1 MHDLFFVILSFAIAL
16 CVALYAVPVVI
27 RIALALK
34 MFDQPNGR
42 SSAQTA
48 VPTLG
53 GIAIFLSFILS
64 ATIGVDGYVFPG
76 LTSIF
81 TAVILMFFVGLK
93 DDILNLS
100 PYKKLVAQLIT
111 AIIIIFLA
119 KIQFTNLHGFL
130 GIGEIGYIPGILLTV
145 FVMIVFIN
153 AFNLI
158 DGIDG
163 LAAGLS
169 ILATT
174 IFGVWF
180 FISDHFEYAVLSF
193 SLVGALSGFFF
204 YNVYGTKN
212 KIFMGDTGSLILGT
226 VLSIIVIKFNE
237 FNINQTG
244 PYAIASAPAVSF
256 AILIYPLV
264 DTIRVFLI
272 RILNKRSPFK
282 PDKNHIHHRLLVLGY
297 SHKQATFT
305 IIAANILFVIPVF
318 FLQNIGIVKLMGFNI
333 LFSSLLFMIPA
344 IVIQKRN
351 LISADD
357 PHQQILFPKSSNKL
371 PKQLIIPK
379 KEPTLPPLKIKH
391 KKFQSQ
397 MQRLNFW

>member
-1 MHDLFFVILSFAIAL
+1 MHDLFFVILSFTIAL

-27 RIALALK
+27 RIAHALK
-34 MFDQPNGR
+34 IFDQPNGR
-42 SSAQTA
+42 SSAHTA

-53 GIAIFLSFILS
+53 GIAIFLSFVLS
-64 ATIGVDGYVFPG
+64 ATIGVDGYIFPG

-81 TAVILMFFVGLK
+81 TAILVMFFVGLK

-100 PYKKLVAQLIT
+100 AYKKLGAQLVT
-111 AIIIIFLA
+111 AAILIFLA
-119 KIQFTNLHGFL
+119 KIHFTNLHGFL
-130 GIGEIGYIPGILLTV
+130 GIEEIGYIPGVILTF

-163 LAAGLS
+163 LAAGLC
-169 ILATT
+169 IFATA

-193 SLVGALSGFFF
+193 SLVGALAGFFF

-226 VLSIIVIKFNE
+226 ILSIIVVKFNE
-237 FNINQTG
+237 LNIDQTE
-244 PYAIASAPAVSF
+244 PYAIVSAPAVSF

-297 SHKQATFT
+297 SHRQASFI
-305 IIAANILFVIPVF
+305 IIAANILFIIPVF
-318 FLQNIGIVKLMGFNI
+318 LLQNIGIFKLMGFNI
-333 LFSSLLFMIPA
+333 LICSLLFMIPA
-344 IVIQKRN
+344 IIIQKRH
-351 LISADD
+351 LIREDD
-357 PHQQILFPKSSNKL
+357 PHQQILFPKFSNRL
-371 PKQLIIPK
+371 IKQVSIPK
-379 KEPTLPPLKIKH
+379 AEQESSPMKIKH
-391 KKFQSQ
+391 RKFQTQ
-397 MQRLNFW
+397 LQRLNFW